1 MWCGNCS
8 VIHFYKKERKD
19 LFVPALAVLCSI
31 IAMSTRIKRDIEL
44 SIHYVRVRELITI
57 FEAAWV
63 YDNKLRDWRQPKL
76 FDDIT
81 KAGREFGEKICQKC
95 KHFPKCC
102 PQQNELK
109 EKKQKQ
115 SQG

>member
-1 MWCGNCS
+1 M
-8 VIHFYKKERKD
+8 
-19 LFVPALAVLCSI
+19 
-31 IAMSTRIKRDIEL
+31 
-44 SIHYVRVRELITI
+44 
-57 FEAAWV
+57 

-76 FDDIT
+76 FDDMT

-109 EKKQKQ
+109 EKKQEQ
-115 SQG
+115 S